1 MATFTMK
8 YNKERQEFDISKLP
22 EVVLD
27 LIIDS
32 MWDKPE
38 VKWISELLADEEATA
53 LAEAGVMIVDD

>member
-1 MATFTMK
+1 MSTCTMK
-8 YNKERQEFDISKLP
+8 FNAKRREFDISALP

-53 LAEAGVMIVDD
+53 LAEAGVIVED

>member
-1 MATFTMK
+1 MSTCAMK
-8 YNKERQEFDISKLP
+8 FDAVRREFDISGLP

-38 VKWISELLADEEATA
+38 VKWISELLSDEEATA
-53 LAEAGVMIVDD
+53 LAEAGVITED

>member
-1 MATFTMK
+1 MSTCTMK
-8 YNKERQEFDISKLP
+8 FNAQRREFDISSLP

-38 VKWISELLADEEATA
+38 VKWISELLSDEEATA
-53 LAEAGVMIVDD
+53 LAEAGVITDD

>member
-1 MATFTMK
+1 MSTCSMK
-8 YNKERQEFDISKLP
+8 FDVKRREFDISALP

-53 LAEAGVMIVDD
+53 LAEAGVIEED

>member
-1 MATFTMK
+1 MSTCTMK
-8 YNKERQEFDISKLP
+8 FDAQRREFDISRLP

-38 VKWISELLADEEATA
+38 VKWISELLSDEEATA
-53 LAEAGVMIVDD
+53 LAEAGVIVAD

>member
-8 YNKERQEFDISKLP
+8 YNKDRQEFDISKMP
-22 EVVLD
+22 EVILD

-32 MWDKPE
+32 MWEKNE

>member
-1 MATFTMK
+1 MSTCSMK
-8 YNKERQEFDISKLP
+8 FDVKRREFDVSGLP
-22 EVVLD
+22 EMVLD

-53 LAEAGVMIVDD
+53 LAEAGVIEED